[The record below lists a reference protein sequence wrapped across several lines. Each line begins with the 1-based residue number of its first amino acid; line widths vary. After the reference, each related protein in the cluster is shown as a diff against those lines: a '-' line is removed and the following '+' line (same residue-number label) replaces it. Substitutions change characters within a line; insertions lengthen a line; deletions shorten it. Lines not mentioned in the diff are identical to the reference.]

1 MKWTSR
7 NDQAIKNPTHNIMT
21 ERASNKKA
29 STNQNLRDS
38 SGREIDSE
46 NNSNNDISIHVF
58 FFL

>member
-1 MKWTSR
+1 
-7 NDQAIKNPTHNIMT
+7 MT

-46 NNSNNDISIHVF
+46 SI
-58 FFL
+58 

>member
-7 NDQAIKNPTHNIMT
+7 NVQAIKNPTHNIMT

-38 SGREIDSE
+38 LGREIDSE
-46 NNSNNDISIHVF
+46 SI
-58 FFL
+58 